1 MRGSYMLAGQKEPG
15 IRTTL
20 GWEDIFYSSK
30 NVKVDQKEIDTIF
43 RDWCVVGTALC
54 IIESLSWSGADGH
67 ISISTADPLYTPIIL
82 GVIHITQAP
91 NHRPSYDTSTAW

>member
-1 MRGSYMLAGQKEPG
+1 
-15 IRTTL
+15 
-20 GWEDIFYSSK
+20 
-30 NVKVDQKEIDTIF
+30 
-43 RDWCVVGTALC
+43 VVGTALC

-91 NHRPSYDTSTAW
+91 NHRPSYDTLTAW